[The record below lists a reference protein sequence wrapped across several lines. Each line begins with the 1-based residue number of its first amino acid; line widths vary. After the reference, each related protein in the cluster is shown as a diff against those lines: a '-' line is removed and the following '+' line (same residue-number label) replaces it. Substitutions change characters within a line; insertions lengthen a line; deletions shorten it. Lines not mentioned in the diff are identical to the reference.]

1 MHTFLQHRYIYYEKR
16 QILNMKDEEV
26 FLNYINEN
34 YDKVKSTLQIIS
46 GQRHQA
52 FDEDIFHDTI
62 LRCHK
67 TIKKRGEL
75 KDKTPYGITSYL
87 MRSYFTN
94 ILEDK
99 RSAKHAKRDLNY
111 DSDNIS
117 ELYEDWYNSNNSDAK
132 NKILTDTF
140 KDFSVLY
147 LMLKAEEQFAFTA
160 LPYTP
165 MEIESADHM
174 EALPL
179 PRRTVLTVYGA
190 VRGVGGMDSWGA
202 DVEEAYH
209 VSAEEDI
216 RVSFIMS

>member
-1 MHTFLQHRYIYYEKR
+1 MSQERTLFAASIYLYEKR
-16 QILNMKDEEV
+16 QIINMKDEQV

-34 YDKVKSTLQIIS
+34 YDKTKNTLKILA
-46 GQRHQA
+46 GQRHQK

-67 TIKKRGEL
+67 TIEKRGEL

-87 MRSYFTN
+87 IRSYFTN

-99 RSAKHAKRDLNY
+99 RSAKNAKRDLNY
-111 DSDNIS
+111 DSDNIN

-147 LMLKAEEQFAFTA
+147 LMMKAEENFDQEHFYLFKLKELIPDMTYKKLQEKTHIKGARQKVVEVKNYLKKNVTKE
-160 LPYTP
+160 
-165 MEIESADHM
+165 EIKKSFYQA
-174 EALPL
+174 
-179 PRRTVLTVYGA
+179 YGN
-190 VRGVGGMDSWGA
+190 
-202 DVEEAYH
+202 
-209 VSAEEDI
+209 I
-216 RVSFIMS
+216 I

>member
-1 MHTFLQHRYIYYEKR
+1 MSQERTLFAASIYLYEK

-34 YDKVKSTLQIIS
+34 YDSVKSTLQILS

-67 TIKKRGEL
+67 TIEKRGEL

-87 MRSYFTN
+87 IRSYFTN

-99 RSAKHAKRDLNY
+99 RSAKNAKRDLNY
-111 DSDNIS
+111 DTDNIN

-147 LMLKAEEQFAFTA
+147 LMLKAEENFDQEHFYLFRLKELVPDMTYKK
-160 LPYTP
+160 LQEQTH
-165 MEIESADHM
+165 IK
-174 EALPL
+174 
-179 PRRTVLTVYGA
+179 GA
-190 VRGVGGMDSWGA
+190 RQKVVAVKSWLKNN
-202 DVEEAYH
+202 VTK
-209 VSAEEDI
+209 EDI
-216 RVSFIMS
+216 KKSFYQAYGNLI